1 MENWNEQRVAR
12 LQHRFKI
19 RRVAE
24 QWKRCVVNIGDVD
37 LTRVGGEPTGE
48 RVQAVA
54 LARRIKAHIFVA
66 LQHQGKAQASQ
77 NENKQAEKLS

>member
-1 MENWNEQRVAR
+1 
-12 LQHRFKI
+12 
-19 RRVAE
+19 
-24 QWKRCVVNIGDVD
+24 
-37 LTRVGGEPTGE
+37 
-48 RVQAVA
+48 VA